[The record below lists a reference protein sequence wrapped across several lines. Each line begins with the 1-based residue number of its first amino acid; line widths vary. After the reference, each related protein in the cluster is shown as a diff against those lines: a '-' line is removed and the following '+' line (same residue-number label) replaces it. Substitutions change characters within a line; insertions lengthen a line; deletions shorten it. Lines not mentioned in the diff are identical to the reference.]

1 MTLKKIAESITFL
14 MMMLPLFACGKS
26 LDDGKKGTDD
36 GTDDGKDDTEITEG
50 WDWPE
55 AQLIRRSRI
64 AWDQSTLVKVFQPGN
79 YARVID
85 TGNGNLIAV
94 AGAVSGGVGMSRST
108 DYGATWSA
116 ATVIAPTP
124 NTNMTKMSVP
134 EIMKCRNGNLLL
146 TYNPRPEAGSDRD
159 TYKYGIRARI
169 SEDNG
174 ATWSDE
180 IFVYDAGATGEN
192 GCWEPNTIELPDGE
206 IHCYFANEY
215 DYPGNNDQNISLCR
229 STDGGRTWSE
239 REIVSYRSGHRD
251 GMPVALYMEDTDEII
266 VAIEDNGWYDN
277 RMQPAIVRTSDNWND
292 GMVNA
297 SSSRREY
304 ALAEKLPKEDNAAAP
319 YICKASTG
327 EIILSY
333 QGTEGRDVPMQGN
346 GVKSIDFTQEMF
358 VAVGDES
365 GRGFTNKTTPFNLPL
380 GPEPGDKSG
389 YQGMWNSIA
398 SLSDGTLYALSSLGT
413 NGTVSADKAKRG
425 VWGIKGYLLNDIY
438 PQKRDVKIDADTSD
452 WAGDTPAMA
461 TAHKLASRLYC
472 HIAKNE
478 TGLEVLFKAR
488 TNTVAATSDV
498 NDIRDGFEFVI
509 AGDEPDTEVR
519 LSVPFEGSVWVNG
532 SLRLPEDFDYMKNT
546 DGNNFV
552 FECSIP
558 KTFFDELGLEGL
570 LRTNMVLYDSGENGT
585 DSESVANTNTENAD
599 TWLGLY
605 L

>member
-1 MTLKKIAESITFL
+1 MNKISKCIAL
-14 MMMLPLFACGKS
+14 LLMMLPLFACGKN
-26 LDDGKKGTDD
+26 LEEGTSDS
-36 GTDDGKDDTEITEG
+36 GTDDGKGDTETTG
-50 WDWPE
+50 SWDYPE
-55 AQLIRRSRI
+55 AVLNQRSRI

-85 TGNGNLIAV
+85 TGNGNLVAV
-94 AGAVSGGVGMSRST
+94 AGAVSGGVGMARST

-124 NTNMTKMSVP
+124 NTKMTKMSVP

-146 TYNPRPEAGSDRD
+146 TYNPRPEAGSDKD

-174 ATWSDE
+174 ATWGEE
-180 IFVYDAGATGEN
+180 IFVYDAGATGED

-229 STDGGRTWSE
+229 SFDGGRTWSD
-239 REIVSYRSGHRD
+239 REIVSYRGGHRD
-251 GMPVALYMEDTDEII
+251 GMPVALYMEDTEEII

-277 RMQPAIVRTSDNWND
+277 RMQPTIIRTYDNWAD
-292 GMVNA
+292 GTVNA
-297 SSSRREY
+297 SSPRREY
-304 ALAEKLPKEDNAAAP
+304 ALAEKLPVEDNAAAP
-319 YICKASTG
+319 YVCKAETG

-333 QGTEGRDVPMQGN
+333 QGTEGRDVPMQAN

-358 VAVGDES
+358 VAVGDEN
-365 GRGFTNKTTPFNLPL
+365 GRGFINKTTPFNLPL
-380 GPEPGDKSG
+380 GPEEGDKSG

-398 SLSDGTLYALSSLGT
+398 SLSDGTIFALSSLGT
-413 NGTVSADKAKRG
+413 DGNVSADKAKKG
-425 VWGIKGYLLNDIY
+425 VWGMKGYLLSDIY
-438 PQKRDVKIDADTSD
+438 PRKKDVKVDADTSD
-452 WAGDTPAMA
+452 WAGDSPAMA
-461 TAHKLASRLYC
+461 VAHELPSRIYC
-472 HIAKNE
+472 YIAKNE
-478 TGLEVLFKAR
+478 TSLEILFKAKA
-488 TNTVAATSDV
+488 NTVAVTSDV

-509 AGDEPDTEVR
+509 AGDDPEAELR
-519 LSVPFEGSVWVNG
+519 LSVPFDGSVWMNG
-532 SLRLPEDFDYMKNT
+532 SLRLPENFDYMKNM
-546 DGNNFV
+546 DGNSFV

-558 KTFFDELGLEGL
+558 KTFFDGLGLEGL
-570 LRTNMVLYDSGENGT
+570 LRTNMVLYDSGDSGV
-585 DSESVANTNTENAD
+585 DSESVTNTDAGEPG

>member
-1 MTLKKIAESITFL
+1 MNKITNCIAL
-14 MMMLPLFACGKS
+14 LLMMLPLFACGKN
-26 LDDGKKGTDD
+26 LEEGTSDP
-36 GTDDGKDDTEITEG
+36 GTDDGKGDTETTG
-50 WDWPE
+50 SWDYPE
-55 AQLIRRSRI
+55 AVLNSRSRI

-108 DYGATWSA
+108 DYGVTWSA

-124 NTNMTKMSVP
+124 DTKMTKMSVP

-146 TYNPRPEAGSDRD
+146 TYNPRPETGSDPEYR
-159 TYKYGIRARI
+159 YGIRARI

-174 ATWSDE
+174 ASWGEE
-180 IFVYDAGATGEN
+180 ISVYDAGTSGQD

-215 DYPGNNDQNISLCR
+215 DYPNNNDQNISLCR
-229 STDGGRTWSE
+229 SLDGGLTWSE

-251 GMPVALYMEDTDEII
+251 GMPVALYMEDTGEII

-277 RMQPAIVRTSDNWND
+277 RMQPTIVRTSDNWAD
-292 GMVNA
+292 GTVNA
-297 SSSRREY
+297 NSSRREY
-304 ALAEKLPKEDNAAAP
+304 ALAEKLPTVDNAAAP
-319 YICKASTG
+319 YICKGKTG

-333 QGTEGRDVPMQGN
+333 QGTEGRDVPMQSN

-380 GPEPGDKSG
+380 GPEEGDKSG
-389 YQGMWNSIA
+389 YQGMWNSVA

-413 NGTVSADKAKRG
+413 DGNVSTDKTKRG
-425 VWGIKGYLLNDIY
+425 VWGMKGYLLSDIY
-438 PQKRDVKIDADTSD
+438 PQKKDVSIDADMSD
-452 WAGDTPAMA
+452 WSGEAPSIVV
-461 TAHKLASRLYC
+461 AHELASNLYC
-472 HIAKNE
+472 YMAKNDDR
-478 TGLEVLFKAR
+478 LDILFEGK
-488 TNTVAATSDV
+488 TNTVAPTYGPDE
-498 NDIRDGFEFVI
+498 IKDGFEFVI
-509 AGDEPDTEVR
+509 AGQDSGNIMR
-519 LSVPFEGSVWVNG
+519 LSVPFDGSIYVNG
-532 SLRLPEDFDYMKNT
+532 SLRLPKGFDYAKNSEG
-546 DGNNFV
+546 DNFV

-570 LRTNMVLYDSGENGT
+570 LAVNMTLYDSGDSGV
-585 DSESVANTNTENAD
+585 DSETVANAD
-599 TWLGLY
+599 AEDSSTWLGIY